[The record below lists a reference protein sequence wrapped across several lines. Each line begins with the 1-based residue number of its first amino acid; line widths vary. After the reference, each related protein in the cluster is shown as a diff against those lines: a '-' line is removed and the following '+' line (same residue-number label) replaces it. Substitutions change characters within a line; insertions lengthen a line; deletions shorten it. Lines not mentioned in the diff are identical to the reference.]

1 MIRFLPALGLFA
13 FICWAIDLA
22 NSGGHNALLGLLL
35 SLPLG
40 DKIGHFLLYGGLAG
54 LLDWAWRHRD
64 TRLPLL
70 GRVPTAAWVVLAF
83 SALEEASQ
91 LFTATR
97 SPDVV
102 DLLANLLGVS
112 VMCACGRWVAR
123 GRAGVS
129 APSARTRSSPPHPP

>member
-13 FICWAIDLA
+13 LICWVVDLA
-22 NSGGHNALLGLLL
+22 NRGGHHALLGLLL

-40 DKIGHFLLYGGLAG
+40 DKLGHFLLYGGLAG
-54 LLDWAWRHRD
+54 VLDWAWRQRD

-70 GRVPTAAWVVLAF
+70 GRVPTAACVVLVF
-83 SALEEASQ
+83 STLEEVSQ

-112 VMCACGRWVAR
+112 AFCAVSRWL
-123 GRAGVS
+123 S
-129 APSARTRSSPPHPP
+129 APSARSQSSPRHPP